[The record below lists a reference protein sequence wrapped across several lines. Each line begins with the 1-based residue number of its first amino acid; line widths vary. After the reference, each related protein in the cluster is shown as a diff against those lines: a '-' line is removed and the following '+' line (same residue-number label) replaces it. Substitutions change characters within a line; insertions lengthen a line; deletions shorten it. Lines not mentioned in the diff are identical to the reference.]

1 MEQLRFDGKVAIV
14 TGAGGGLGRAYAKL
28 LAARGARVLVND
40 LGGDT
45 MGKGADPGYA
55 EAVAAEIRAEG
66 GMAQSDPHSVA
77 EPKAAAAI
85 VQHAMDLWGQ
95 VDILVNNAGVVTST
109 GTLDQV
115 SDQNFHTDLY
125 SAAGGTFHL
134 MRAVWRQMWDRN
146 YGRIV
151 NVASG
156 SFFGMGSAVPYPA
169 AKGAVIGMTR
179 GTAVAAQM
187 RERNLRINVI
197 MPISR
202 SRMTVHMGEEVDAA
216 MERYFP
222 PEAVAPVVA
231 LLAHE
236 RCPCNGEIFSV
247 GGGGFR
253 RIFLGATPGYQQPE
267 GTPLTIEDA
276 LAHFPEAMDTAGYQI
291 PQHALEEAAMYP
303 GKVDWGVFLQF
314 IA

>member
-1 MEQLRFDGKVAIV
+1 MEQLRFDGRVAIV

-45 MGKGADPGYA
+45 TGSGADPGYA
-55 EAVAAEIRAEG
+55 EAVAAEIRSAG
-66 GMAQSDPHSVA
+66 GTAVSDPHSVA
-77 EPKAAAAI
+77 EPQPAARI
-85 VQHAMDLWGQ
+85 VEHAMDLWGQ
-95 VDILVNNAGVVTST
+95 VDILVNNAGVVTSV
-109 GTLDQV
+109 GSLDQV
-115 SDQNFHTDLY
+115 SDENFHTDLY

-134 MRAVWRQMWDRN
+134 MRAVWRQMWDRD

-187 RERNLRINVI
+187 RERNLRVNVI

-202 SRMTVHMGEEVDAA
+202 SRLTVHMGEELDAA
-216 MERYFP
+216 MGRYFP

-236 RCPCNGEIFSV
+236 QCPCNGEILSV

-253 RIFLGATPGYQQPE
+253 RIFLGATRGYQQQE
-267 GTPLTIEDA
+267 GPLTIEDA
-276 LAHFPEAMDTAGYQI
+276 LAHFPEAMDTQGYAI
-291 PQHALEEAAMYP
+291 PRHALEEAAMYP
-303 GKVDWGVFLQF
+303 GKIDWDAFLQF
-314 IA
+314 IS